1 MSDIASAIQAISIML
16 ACWAVISGVDAWKRD
31 FIGKRRIELAEQ
43 LLAKFFEVKDAVGYI
58 RNPWST
64 SEEGKTRQRSD
75 SEPPDESK
83 ILDRGYIAVERYQ
96 TKEEVFAEFNTL
108 KYRAMAAFGTDTEEI
123 FTETSKVV
131 NSIFTSARM
140 LGTYYW
146 QQQMTRSATPD
157 DYQNHLKEMRS
168 HEKKIWDV
176 GPDDEVRTAL
186 LSIQVHL
193 EKITSPIF
201 TESMK
206 SYSILTRK
214 WFPRS

>member
-16 ACWAVISGVDAWKRD
+16 ACWAVISGVDAWKRE
-31 FIGKRRIELAEQ
+31 FIGKRRIELAEL
-43 LLAKFFEVKDAVGYI
+43 LLAKFFEVKDAVEYI

-64 SEEGKTRQRSD
+64 IEEGKTRKRSD
-75 SEPPDESK
+75 SETPEESK
-83 ILDRGYIAVERYQ
+83 ILDRGYITVERYQ
-96 TKEEVFAEFNTL
+96 IKEGVFAEFNTL
-108 KYRAMAAFGTDTEEI
+108 KYRAMATLGADTEKI
-123 FTETSKVV
+123 FTETFKVV

-140 LGTYYW
+140 LGTFYW

-157 DYQNHLKEMRS
+157 EYQNHLKEMRI
-168 HEKKIWDV
+168 HEKNIWGV
-176 GPDDEVRTAL
+176 GPNDEVRTAL
-186 LSIQVHL
+186 LSIQVQL

-214 WFPRS
+214 WWQ